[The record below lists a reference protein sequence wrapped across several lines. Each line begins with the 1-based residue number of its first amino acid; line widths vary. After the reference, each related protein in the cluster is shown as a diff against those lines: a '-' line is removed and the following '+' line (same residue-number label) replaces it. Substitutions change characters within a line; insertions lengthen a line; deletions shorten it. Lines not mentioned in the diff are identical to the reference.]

1 MEDFDEDIEEDG
13 GDDAAWLATFAD
25 LMSLLLTFFV
35 LLLSF
40 AQMDVVKFRDAMGSL
55 QSAFGYAYSSEG
67 LNPATP
73 TSILN
78 YTYERK
84 DSFIQDP
91 LNMPYKRRARD
102 KVVEGEKHKEIL
114 KEKMRIVEVKENKLI
129 LKRVNEII
137 RRNDIEDSVEAE
149 RTGRGVVVRVK
160 GQLFF
165 PSGSDVLKVGA
176 YPLLDD
182 IIGLAEDFP
191 YKMSV
196 EGHTDNTPI
205 STLRFRSNWE
215 LSTARAIAALR
226 YIMDSGRIR
235 HDRLG
240 ASGYADTRPI
250 AGNDTQ
256 EGRQRNRRVEFIF
269 FKK

>member
-1 MEDFDEDIEEDG
+1 MEDFDTDIEEEAEEG
-13 GDDAAWLATFAD
+13 AAWMTTFAD

-40 AQMDVVKFRDAMGSL
+40 AQMDIVKFRDAMGSL
-55 QSAFGYAYSSEG
+55 QNAFGYAYSSEG
-67 LNPATP
+67 LHPSSP
-73 TSILN
+73 TSFLK
-78 YTYERK
+78 YKYEKK

-91 LNMPYKRRARD
+91 LNMPYKRRARERI
-102 KVVEGEKHKEIL
+102 VEGEKTMEIL
-114 KEKMRIVEVKENKLI
+114 KERIVEVKENKLI

-137 RRNDIEDSVEAE
+137 KKNDIEDSVEAE

-165 PSGSDVLKVGA
+165 PVGSDVLKVGA

-182 IIGLAEDFP
+182 IIELAEDFP
-191 YKMSV
+191 YRMSV

-205 STLRFRSNWE
+205 NTVRFRSNWE

-226 YIMDSGRIR
+226 YIMDSGKID
-235 HDRLG
+235 HGRLG

-250 AGNDTQ
+250 TENDTPD
-256 EGRQRNRRVEFIF
+256 GRQKNRRVEFIF
-269 FKK
+269 FKE